1 MSASGVNRKILHI
14 DDDPQLTRVVGH
26 MLQRKGYEVV
36 ALNTPEAALG
46 EIIQHGYRVIL
57 LEIDMPR
64 IDGIELLRRI
74 KEYDGAIQVIML
86 TGLVTLSHAMAAFR
100 CGAEACFFKPVEDLS
115 PLTAAIDASFH
126 KIEHWWKALHD
137 LTMQRRHAEA
147 CTHGV
152 CSVNA

>member
-57 LEIDMPR
+57 LDIDMPR
-64 IDGIELLRRI
+64 IDGIETLRQIKANPDTHRI
-74 KEYDGAIQVIML
+74 PVIML
-86 TGLVTLSHAMAAFR
+86 TTTDDPQEIDR
-100 CGAEACFFKPVEDLS
+100 CYEYGCNVYITKPIDYES
-115 PLTAAIDASFH
+115 FIDAIRRLGLFLQ
-126 KIEHWWKALHD
+126 IV
-137 LTMQRRHAEA
+137 QRPRQEPR
-147 CTHGV
+147 
-152 CSVNA
+152 